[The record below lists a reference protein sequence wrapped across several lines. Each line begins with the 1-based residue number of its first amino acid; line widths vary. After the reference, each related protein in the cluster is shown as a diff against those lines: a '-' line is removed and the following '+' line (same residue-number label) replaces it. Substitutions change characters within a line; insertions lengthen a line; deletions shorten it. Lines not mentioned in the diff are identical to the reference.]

1 MTQPVRIAAFGFRSV
16 PPKPGC
22 AGADKFAEELYTRLA
37 AHGYDITG
45 YNRVY
50 DHDDVSSYTYKGVQL
65 INLRTPRRKGIEALW
80 HSFRAM
86 LHIILHNT
94 GDIVHIQNGGNTI
107 FAVPLRLAGK
117 KVFISEDGAHWDR
130 DMWPWYARLYFN
142 LSRWLTAYVPN
153 GVIFDNVFVRD
164 AFEQR
169 FERRYDFVP
178 FGSEPTVDETDS
190 DILERLGL
198 VSGEY
203 FLFVGRF
210 IPDKGLQY
218 LVPAFEALATD
229 KKLVLVGGTIDGSKF
244 EQSLKSTHDKRI
256 VFPGYLYGSDVHTLM
271 RNAYAYIQP
280 SDVEGLSP
288 VVLENM
294 GLGTPI
300 ICSDIRENRFVV
312 GDTAITFKKGDRA
325 DLTAQMA
332 YALDHPAELGRN
344 AAAARERAA
353 ARFSWDAVTRQHEE
367 IFAARGAQSSGSTP
381 EPRAAVEGS

>member
-1 MTQPVRIAAFGFRSV
+1 MQTKRVAAFGFRSV
-16 PPKPGC
+16 PPQPGC

-37 AHGYDITG
+37 KHGYEITG

-50 DHDDVSSYTYKGVQL
+50 DAVDTKTYTYKGVKL
-65 INLRTPRRKGIEALW
+65 VNLRTPRRKGIEALW
-80 HSFRAM
+80 HSFKSM
-86 LHIILHNT
+86 LHIIRYNT
-94 GDIVHIQNGGNTI
+94 GDVVHIQNGGNTI
-107 FAVPLRLAGK
+107 FAIPLRLAGK

-130 DMWPWYARLYFN
+130 DMWPWYARFYF
-142 LSRWLTAYVPN
+142 SMCRWLTAYVPN

-164 AFEQR
+164 AFEER
-169 FERRYDFVP
+169 FSKKYDFIP
-178 FGSEPTVDETDS
+178 FGSEPTEDQTDS

-198 VSGEY
+198 AKSGY

-218 LVPAFEALATD
+218 LIPAFEQLPTD

-244 EQSLKSTHDKRI
+244 EQTLKSTSDDRI
-256 VFPGYLYGSDVHTLM
+256 LFPGYLYGPDVHTLM
-271 RNAYAYIQP
+271 RHAYAYVQP

-312 GDTAITFKKGDRA
+312 ADTAITFRKGDTA
-325 DLTAQMA
+325 DLSSRLG
-332 YALDHPAELGRN
+332 YALEHAPELEQNAIRARKRAE
-344 AAAARERAA
+344 AQ
-353 ARFSWDAVTRQHEE
+353 FSWDAVTLQHEE
-367 IFAARGAQSSGSTP
+367 IFALGGARPNGATSGP
-381 EPRAAVEGS
+381 PAPIEGS